1 MFKKSAKEIENSS
14 AHYQTKKIVCSTDY
28 KTFFTNLN
36 SVYFALKS
44 AKEIDTKRKRL
55 SAQRI
60 AKLKKIAKKFKI
72 VQLITKRKWLSA
84 QQITKRF

>member
-1 MFKKSAKEIENSS
+1 MFKKSAKDIENSS

-44 AKEIDTKRKRL
+44 AKEIDTKRKKL

-60 AKLKKIAKKFKI
+60 AKLKKLQRNLK
-72 VQLITKRKWLSA
+72 
-84 QQITKRF
+84 

>member
-36 SVYFALKS
+36 SAYFALKF
-44 AKEIDTKRKRL
+44 AKEIESKRIIRSTDCKT
-55 SAQRI
+55 
-60 AKLKKIAKKFKI
+60 KKIAKKFKI
-72 VQLITKRKWLSA
+72 VQLITKRKRLSA
-84 QQITKRF
+84 QQIAKRF

>member
-14 AHYQTKKIVCSTDY
+14 AHYQTKKIVFSTDY

-44 AKEIDTKRKRL
+44 AKEIETKRKKL

-60 AKLKKIAKKFKI
+60 AQLKKLQRNLK
-72 VQLITKRKWLSA
+72 
-84 QQITKRF
+84 